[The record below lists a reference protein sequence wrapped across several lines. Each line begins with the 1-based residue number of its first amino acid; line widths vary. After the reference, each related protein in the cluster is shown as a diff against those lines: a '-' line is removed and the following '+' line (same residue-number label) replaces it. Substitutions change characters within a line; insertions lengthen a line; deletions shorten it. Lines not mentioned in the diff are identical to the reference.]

1 MSATSELI
9 MEQITAVKAQ
19 ISAAEQRGEDTKP
32 LMEQYRSL
40 WDQYTAALKS
50 LNENK
55 QILKG

>member
-9 MEQITAVKAQ
+9 MEQITAVKSQ